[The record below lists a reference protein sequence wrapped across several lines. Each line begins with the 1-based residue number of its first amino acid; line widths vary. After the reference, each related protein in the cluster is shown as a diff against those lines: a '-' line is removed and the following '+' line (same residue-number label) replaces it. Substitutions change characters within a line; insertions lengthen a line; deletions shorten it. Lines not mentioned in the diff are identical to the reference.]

1 MTGPVP
7 NASTPITGAGG
18 LPNRVWYTFFS
29 QLRNGTSDPVARA
42 QIAEILQ
49 RLDALE
55 DGADADGLIMGLDSV
70 KVYGT
75 LADGLVSVTLSGD
88 VDKPGNTYLYGTGPD
103 GVKGWYLLGDAFD
116 TETLA
121 KVIDP
126 TTGIVSFDLADLPD
140 TGIGAALV
148 KLTRDDYGRVEGTE
162 AAVLDD
168 LSDVDAAAPSTG
180 DALVFDGANWAPGQ
194 VATEQLFQ
202 RMTPEADFRITAD
215 GNLRVT
221 T

>member
-1 MTGPVP
+1 MTPIPVASERPLDSRGFFTKPWLAYFRGLGMTGSDDEI
-7 NASTPITGAGG
+7 NAELVEIRSRITTLEERGLGKITGPG
-18 LPNRVWYTFFS
+18 
-29 QLRNGTSDPVARA
+29 
-42 QIAEILQ
+42 
-49 RLDALE
+49 
-55 DGADADGLIMGLDSV
+55 SV
-70 KVYGT
+70 RVYGT
-75 LADGLVSVTLSGD
+75 LENGVVQLTLRGD
-88 VDKPGNTYLYGTGPD
+88 DPDPGTTYYYGTDDD
-103 GVKGWYLLGDAFD
+103 GEKGWHLLGDAFA
-116 TETLA
+116 TTTLA
-121 KVIDP
+121 KSVDA
-126 TTGIVSFDLADLPD
+126 TTGVVSFDLAELPD

-148 KLTRDDYGRVEGTE
+148 KITRDEYGRVEGAQ

-180 DALVFDGANWAPGQ
+180 DALVFDGTNWAPGQ

>member
-1 MTGPVP
+1 MATPPNVSERPLDSRGYFTKAWLAYLREIGVSGSDDEINAALAEIRGRIAALEERGAGNITGPGSVLVF
-7 NASTPITGAGG
+7 G
-18 LPNRVWYTFFS
+18 
-29 QLRNGTSDPVARA
+29 
-42 QIAEILQ
+42 
-49 RLDALE
+49 ALE
-55 DGADADGLIMGLDSV
+55 SGVVQL
-70 KVYGT
+70 T
-75 LADGLVSVTLSGD
+75 LRGD
-88 VDKPGNTYLYGTGPD
+88 NPDPGNTYVYATDPD

-126 TTGIVSFDLADLPD
+126 TTGVVSFDLAELPD

-148 KLTRDDYGRVEGTE
+148 KLTRDGYGRVEGTE